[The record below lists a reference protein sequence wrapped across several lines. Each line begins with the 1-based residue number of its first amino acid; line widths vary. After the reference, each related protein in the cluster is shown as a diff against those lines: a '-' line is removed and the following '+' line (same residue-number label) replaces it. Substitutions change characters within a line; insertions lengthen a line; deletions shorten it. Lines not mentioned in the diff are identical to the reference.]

1 MLRKRIQVTVP
12 GGIHLAIAVSLRQ
25 IAGESDAHVF
35 LKSGKKMVRVQEV
48 QRVLSLGVHQMDWI
62 ELIVDGEEEED
73 SVMERIGKLLCNK
86 E

>member
-12 GGIHLAIAVSLRQ
+12 GGIHLAVAVSLRQ

-35 LKSGKKMVRVQEV
+35 LKSGKKMVSAQEV
-48 QRVLSLGVHQMDWI
+48 QRVLSLGVHQMDRV

>member
-12 GGIHLAIAVSLRQ
+12 GGIHLSIAVSLRQ
-25 IAGESDAHVF
+25 IAGESGAHVF
-35 LKSGKKMVRVQEV
+35 LKAGKKMVSAQEV
-48 QRVLSLGVHQMDWI
+48 QRVLSLGVHQMDRV

>member
-12 GGIHLAIAVSLRQ
+12 GGIHLAVAVSLRQ

-35 LKSGKKMVRVQEV
+35 LKSGKKMVSVQEV
-48 QRVLSLGVHQMDWI
+48 QRVLSLGVHQMDWV